1 MTAAA
6 SGGNACGA
14 WQTYECCLKESFGSC
29 GSDMQGK
36 ISTLMGTMKKTYA
49 GMLPGLAECASSTCS
64 SSTPAEVET
73 TLMAHIHLSDPLAF
87 SVDKYI
93 EAVKKVTGVAQL
105 PEAVVKVFEILVKY
119 ALPAATE
126 IAAAKAAIAKANG
139 VSETQV
145 QVAQTSARR
154 LGARRLSTNVDV
166 TITVPDK
173 TKAAAVQTSASNAT
187 ALGSELGGE
196 VSITS
201 APVTTALVE
210 TKVKSSPSAASKLVS
225 QIESAGPDVGGTIKA
240 EVKTG
245 SSEPSTNSAS
255 SKFNIVLAAFFILLR
270 AAL

>member
-1 MTAAA
+1 M
-6 SGGNACGA
+6 G
-14 WQTYECCLKESFGSC
+14 ESFGSC

-36 ISTLMGTMKKTYA
+36 ISTMMGTMNKTYA
-49 GMLPGLAECASSTCS
+49 GMLPGLAACASATCS

-87 SVDKYI
+87 SVDKYV
-93 EAVKKVTGVAQL
+93 EAVKKATGVAQL
-105 PEAVVKVFEILVKY
+105 PEAVVKAFEILVKY

-145 QVAQTSARR
+145 QVVQTSARR

-187 ALGSELGGE
+187 ALGSALGGE

-201 APVTTALVE
+201 APVTKATVE
-210 TKVKSSPSAASKLVS
+210 TKVKSSPAAASKLVS
-225 QIESAGPDVGGTIKA
+225 QSESAGPDVGGTIKA
-240 EVKTG
+240 EVKKT
-245 SSEPSTNSAS
+245 SSVEPSTSSAS
-255 SKFNIVLAAFFILLR
+255 SIFNIVLAAFLILLR
-270 AAL
+270 